1 MTSSLADL
9 QAILRWHFASFVEKC
24 FQEVSNSEFKSN
36 WHIDYICQELEDM
49 MSGKNLRLIINIPP
63 RNLKS
68 IICSVAL
75 PAFILGHDPKANIIC
90 VSYNDELAET
100 LAGQCRAV
108 MSSSWYRDLFSRA
121 ALSVDKT
128 AVNDFQTTAGGGRY
142 ATSVGGTLTGR
153 GADWIIIDDPIKPT
167 DALSDV
173 QRKKVNDWYGN
184 TLYSRLNDK
193 RTGKILLIMQRLHLD
208 DLCGHILNR
217 SPDIRHIK
225 IPAIATEDE
234 IWKIKTPL
242 GGYKTIIRQKGE
254 ALHPEREDLEI
265 LQDIK
270 LNSGEYHFCAQYQQM
285 PISPQGNLVKKE
297 WLKYYLEIANPM
309 KELVISWD
317 TASKCGDN
325 NAYSACVIIGIDYN
339 NKWQML
345 DCFRGRFAFPELL
358 QKAIVSFEQTKS
370 KYNLPVKLL
379 IEDKSSG
386 TQLIQS
392 LHCRRDIDVV
402 SIQPSK
408 DKEVRFGAASVH
420 IQNGNCS
427 FPAVYGN
434 NFEIFFDEL
443 LTFPQCAF
451 KDLCDAFS
459 QAILYLAEHTEAPH
473 ISHYAATG
481 LSIRDGYY
489 VGRNTSCPHP
499 MRNPKLRRAYRR

>member
-173 QRKKVNDWYGN
+173 QRKKVMIG
-184 TLYSRLNDK
+184 TA
-193 RTGKILLIMQRLHLD
+193 
-208 DLCGHILNR
+208 
-217 SPDIRHIK
+217 IRF
-225 IPAIATEDE
+225 
-234 IWKIKTPL
+234 
-242 GGYKTIIRQKGE
+242 IR
-254 ALHPEREDLEI
+254 A
-265 LQDIK
+265 
-270 LNSGEYHFCAQYQQM
+270 
-285 PISPQGNLVKKE
+285 
-297 WLKYYLEIANPM
+297 
-309 KELVISWD
+309 
-317 TASKCGDN
+317 
-325 NAYSACVIIGIDYN
+325 
-339 NKWQML
+339 
-345 DCFRGRFAFPELL
+345 
-358 QKAIVSFEQTKS
+358 
-370 KYNLPVKLL
+370 
-379 IEDKSSG
+379 
-386 TQLIQS
+386 
-392 LHCRRDIDVV
+392 
-402 SIQPSK
+402 
-408 DKEVRFGAASVH
+408 
-420 IQNGNCS
+420 
-427 FPAVYGN
+427 
-434 NFEIFFDEL
+434 
-443 LTFPQCAF
+443 
-451 KDLCDAFS
+451 
-459 QAILYLAEHTEAPH
+459 
-473 ISHYAATG
+473 
-481 LSIRDGYY
+481 
-489 VGRNTSCPHP
+489 
-499 MRNPKLRRAYRR
+499 